1 MDKLDLE
8 IIKSLNLNAR
18 KSFRELAR
26 ELRVSLSTISAR
38 VKKLENEHVLVGYA
52 PIIDAEKL
60 GYELFAI
67 VELRISKGKL
77 IEVQKKIAK
86 DKRVYGVYDVTGEY
100 DSIVM
105 ARLRNRQDLNNFIK
119 SLLGMEYV
127 ERTNTHVVLN
137 IVKEEKRVLV

>member
-1 MDKLDLE
+1 
-8 IIKSLNLNAR
+8 LNLNAR

-38 VKKLENEHVLVGYA
+38 VKKLENEVVLVGYA
-52 PIIDAEKL
+52 PIIDSEKL

-119 SLLGMEYV
+119 SLLSMEYV

>member
-8 IIKSLNLNAR
+8 IIRSLNLNAR

-38 VKKLENEHVLVGYA
+38 VKKLENEVVLLGYA

-119 SLLGMEYV
+119 SLLSMEYV